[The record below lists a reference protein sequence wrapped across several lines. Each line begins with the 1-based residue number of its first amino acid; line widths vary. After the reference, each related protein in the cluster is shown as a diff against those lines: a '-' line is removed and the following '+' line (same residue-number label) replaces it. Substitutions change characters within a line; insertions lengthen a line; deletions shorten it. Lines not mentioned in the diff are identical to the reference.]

1 VDRAE
6 ASIRKRVDRWFP
18 ERQVLIRG
26 PDKISALMI
35 SQRQQVCAVAA
46 VALCAAWLAGAT
58 IGIAASYRGES
69 LATLNA
75 QRLQLAQADNQAT
88 IDKVTAECVRLAE
101 QRDLAVAQA
110 DQIRDA
116 AVAQVERARD
126 DAVARADAVR
136 DQAVAQARLAA
147 ATNNAITAALMQQ
160 TQATIGHVETIIKST
175 GLDPDE
181 LAKLPGPVSGGPAP
195 GGPAS
200 GDMSRQAGASTRDA
214 ATALSLFSAGAPGA
228 GAPGAGLPGAGQ
240 AGLSKAD
247 LQRSSQLAQ
256 EISRLKSLGNVLQQM
271 PLIAPVAEVSISSPF
286 GYRPDPWTGARE
298 FHVGI
303 DIRGA
308 IGSPVYATAPGVVTF
323 AGGSTGYGNLVV
335 IDHGYGLTTRYSH
348 LQKILVAL
356 GAAVS
361 EHQKIGLLG
370 NTGWSTGPH
379 LLYET
384 RVDGQPQNPL
394 NFIKATP

>member
-1 VDRAE
+1 MRR
-6 ASIRKRVDRWFP
+6 IDRWFP
-18 ERQVLIRG
+18 DRQVLIRG

-35 SQRQQVCAVAA
+35 SQRQQVCGVAA
-46 VALCAAWLAGAT
+46 AAVCTAWLVGAT
-58 IGIAASYRGES
+58 VGIAASYRTES
-69 LATLNA
+69 KAAFNER
-75 QRLQLAQADNQAT
+75 RLELAQAANQAT
-88 IDKVTAECVRLAE
+88 IERVSAECVRLADE
-101 QRDLAVAQA
+101 RDLAVAQA
-110 DQIRDA
+110 DKIRDL
-116 AVAQVERARD
+116 AVAQADKVRD
-126 DAVARADAVR
+126 DAVARADQLR
-136 DQAVAQARLAA
+136 DQAVAQARLAVA
-147 ATNNAITAALMQQ
+147 ANSEITEQLIRQ

-175 GLDPDE
+175 GLDPDQ
-181 LAKLPGPVSGGPAP
+181 LARLPGP
-195 GGPAS
+195 
-200 GDMSRQAGASTRDA
+200 DRE
-214 ATALSLFSAGAPGA
+214 AGAPDA
-228 GAPGAGLPGAGQ
+228 APLASLTAKTP
-240 AGLSKAD
+240 GLSAAD
-247 LQRSSQLAQ
+247 SSRSNILSQ
-256 EISRLKSLGNVLQQM
+256 EISRLQSLGNLLQQM

-323 AGGSTGYGNLVV
+323 AGVSTGYGNLVV

-348 LQKILVAL
+348 LQKILVSM
-356 GAAVS
+356 GTAVT
-361 EHQKIGLLG
+361 EHQEIGLLG